1 MASKWINLQR
11 LTSSRKPSSNAASVL
26 ARVGTSSA
34 TRSHRLEQTNSLG
47 QLCCSSRRLA
57 SVPSFP
63 HRRMFHSGGVWSA
76 DALDMVDTFS
86 RRHLGVSPSDGQA
99 MLQTV
104 GFQDYES
111 LIESTVPSNILFKS
125 PPELDAPLTES
136 EALTKLKTMTSQN
149 RVMKS
154 YIGQGYYDTQVPPI
168 IQRNMLEN
176 PGWYTAY
183 TPYQAEISQGRLEM
197 LLNFQT
203 LVCDLTGLPMACAS
217 LLDESSAA
225 AEAMQMCYSIKGKGG
240 KKRRFFVGQD
250 IHPQTLGLLETR
262 AGAIGIE
269 LIHGDP
275 FVDLKDGD
283 LKDFCGVMVQY
294 PNTYGNIEDME
305 KYQSLTQNAHSENAM
320 VIAATD
326 LMALTKLKSPASWGA
341 DIAVGSAQRFG
352 VPMGFGGPHA
362 GFLSTSDKY
371 SRKMPGRIIG
381 VTIDSAGQPC
391 LRMAMQTRE
400 QHIRR
405 DKATSNICTA
415 QALLANMAAS
425 YAIYHGPQGLQS
437 IAGRIHALARV
448 ADRELTK
455 AGFKVLNQSYFD
467 TLTIDV
473 SSQNMTAQQIQN
485 GAVSVGANVRLIDDN
500 TVGISMGEGITREDL
515 SELLTSAFQVD
526 VPDLTADESM
536 THITNPSLA
545 RQEDILTHPIFNR
558 HHSETQMLRYLKTL
572 ENKDLALNHSMIA
585 LGSCTM
591 KLNATSEM
599 IPVTWPE
606 ICNMHPFAPHDQ
618 VQGYHELIKDLN
630 EDLCQI
636 TGFAA
641 VSAQPNSG
649 ATGEYAGL
657 LTIMRYLEHKG
668 EGHRNVCLIPKSAHG
683 TNPASA
689 AMAGMKVVVVDNDQE
704 GNIDMDDLHAKIN
717 KHKENLAAFM
727 VTYPSTFGVFEE
739 GIVDVIHAVHEA
751 GGQVYM
757 DGANMN
763 AQVGLTSPGL
773 IGADVCHLNLHK
785 TFCIPHGGGGPGV
798 GSIGVASHLAPF
810 LPGHVEDTSAS
821 GSICGSDLCVPKT
834 DGAIAGAPFGS
845 AAILPISWMYIKM
858 NGMDGLTKATH
869 VAILNANYMAKRLS
883 HAYDILYTGNN
894 GTVAHEFIMDLRP
907 LKAST
912 GVTEEDVAKR
922 LQDYGFHSPTM
933 SWPVAGTLMVEPTES
948 EDKAELDRFCDA
960 MLSIR
965 KEVEDIA
972 SGVIALE
979 DSPLRHAPHTAKD
992 LLRDDW
998 DQTRKYSREVG
1009 VFPAPWLSGNK
1020 FWPTCGRVDNVYG
1033 DRNLVC
1039 TCPPIEAYMDDEE
1052 IVDEK
1057 KAA

>member
-1 MASKWINLQR
+1 MTILS
-11 LTSSRKPSSNAASVL
+11 SVL
-26 ARVGTSSA
+26 RRPHTLRHLLTQS
-34 TRSHRLEQTNSLG
+34 RSRPQHHAAVAAVRAIHTTGVL
-47 QLCCSSRRLA
+47 
-57 SVPSFP
+57 SV
-63 HRRMFHSGGVWSA
+63 
-76 DALDMVDTFS
+76 DALDMADTFS
-86 RRHLGVSPSDGQA
+86 RRHVGPTDEDARL
-99 MLQTV
+99 MLQSI
-104 GFQDYES
+104 GFNDFES
-111 LIESTVPSNILFKS
+111 LVKSTVPPNILSSK
-125 PPELDAPLTES
+125 PLNLQPAMSES
-136 EALTKLKTMTSQN
+136 EALSRIQSMANKNK
-149 RVMKS
+149 VMKS
-154 YIGQGYYDTQVPPI
+154 YIGMGYYDTIVPNVI
-168 IQRNMLEN
+168 LRNMLEN

-183 TPYQAEISQGRLEM
+183 TPYQAEIAQGRLEM

-203 LVCDLTGLPMACAS
+203 LCSDLTGLPMSVAS

-225 AEAMQMCYSIKGKGG
+225 AEAMQMCFSLKGKKG
-240 KKRRFFVGQD
+240 KKNKFFISEDV
-250 IHPQTLGLLETR
+250 HPQTISLIQTR
-262 AGAIGIE
+262 AGVLGIE
-269 LIHGDP
+269 TFVGKHSEVDFSQGDY
-275 FVDLKDGD
+275 
-283 LKDFCGVMVQY
+283 CGSIIQY
-294 PNTYGNIEDME
+294 PNTYGSVESPGESYAEFTNR
-305 KYQSLTQNAHSENAM
+305 AHDGNAM

-326 LMALTKLKSPASWGA
+326 LMALTKLAPPSSWGA

-362 GFLSTSDKY
+362 GFLSTSDQY

-381 VTIDSAGQPC
+381 VTIDSEGKPC

-425 YAIYHGPQGLQS
+425 YAIYHGPEGLKEIS
-437 IAGRIHALARV
+437 GRIHALARV
-448 ADRELTK
+448 AHRELGK
-455 AGFKVLNQSYFD
+455 AGFGVTDSPFFD
-467 TLTIDV
+467 TFTVDV
-473 SSQNMTAQQIQN
+473 SKKGMTAAQVQQ
-485 GAVSVGANVRLIDDN
+485 GAASVGANVRVIDEN
-500 TVGISMGEGITREDL
+500 TVGISMGEGITRDDL
-515 SELLTSAFQVD
+515 LALLTGGFAV
-526 VPDLTADESM
+526 
-536 THITNPSLA
+536 TNPDVSADVSLTEVDKSVA
-545 RQEDILTHPIFNR
+545 RETEILSHPIFQQ

-572 ENKDLALNHSMIA
+572 ENRDLALNHSMIS

-599 IPVTWPE
+599 IPVTWPGF
-606 ICNMHPFAPHDQ
+606 CNIHPFAPHDQ
-618 VQGYHELIKDLN
+618 VQGYHELIQDLNKDLA
-630 EDLCQI
+630 EI

-657 LTIMRYLEHKG
+657 LAIKNYLESIG
-668 EGHRNVCLIPKSAHG
+668 EGHRDVCLIPKSAHG

-689 AMAGMKVVVVDNDQE
+689 AMAGMKVVVVDNDSE
-704 GNIDMDDLHAKIN
+704 GNIDLNDLRAKTEKHAS
-717 KHKENLAAFM
+717 NLAAFM

-739 GIVDVIHAVHEA
+739 KIVEIIDLIHDN

-798 GSIGVASHLAPF
+798 GSIGVAAHLAPF
-810 LPGHVEDTSAS
+810 LPGHAVDPEAS
-821 GSICGSDLCVPKT
+821 GKLCGSELCVPKA

-858 NGMDGLTKATH
+858 NGYKGLQKATQF
-869 VAILNANYMAKRLS
+869 AILNANYMAARLNG
-883 HAYDILYTGNN
+883 AYDVLFVGKN
-894 GTVAHEFIMDLRP
+894 GQCAHEFILDLRP
-907 LKAST
+907 LKAAT

-948 EDKAELDRFCDA
+948 EDLAELDRFCDA

-965 KEVEDIA
+965 AEIDDVG
-972 SGVIALE
+972 SGRISLE
-979 DSPLRHAPHTAKD
+979 DSPLRNAPHTMDEILSEK
-992 LLRDDW
+992 W
-998 DQTRKYSREVG
+998 DRKYSREVG
-1009 VFPAPWLSGNK
+1009 AYPAPWIRANK

-1039 TCPPIEAYMDDEE
+1039 TCPPLSAYEEEEE
-1052 IVDEK
+1052 IKSV
-1057 KAA
+1057 A